1 MVPGQALAYVLLA
14 AVAAAAALQAS
25 VVTKHGQPE
34 LQWMGISA
42 LYALLRCPGGAF
54 CRQAGAGVASAVAA
68 GLAAALLAFLSAF
81 NLFRLY
87 GSKS

>member
-1 MVPGQALAYVLLA
+1 VAYVLLA
-14 AVAAAAALQAS
+14 TVVVAAALQAS

-34 LQWMGISA
+34 QQWMGICV
-42 LYALLRCPGGAF
+42 LYRDF
-54 CRQAGAGVASAVAA
+54 CRQAGAGVASPVAA
-68 GLAAALLAFLSAF
+68 GLAAALLAFLSAS

>member
-1 MVPGQALAYVLLA
+1 VAYVLLA
-14 AVAAAAALQAS
+14 TVVAAAALQAS
-25 VVTKHGQPE
+25 VV
-34 LQWMGISA
+34 
-42 LYALLRCPGGAF
+42 YRDF

-68 GLAAALLAFLSAF
+68 GLAAALLAFLSAS

>member
-1 MVPGQALAYVLLA
+1 VLLA
-14 AVAAAAALQAS
+14 AVVAATALQAS

-34 LQWMGISA
+34 QQWMGICA
-42 LYALLRCPGGAF
+42 LYGAF

-81 NLFRLY
+81 NLLY